1 MREAIAALQLPP
13 AVGDFDLEQ
22 LTGQVY
28 EPSFWSSCA

>member
-13 AVGDFDLEQ
+13 AVGDVDLER

-28 EPSFWSSCA
+28 ELSFWSSCA